1 MSIFA
6 PVNKAKPIVFVAI
19 AILSV
24 VIIVCFF
31 LLPRKTADVE
41 YYEKMLR
48 FVPSDACAVI
58 CFDKAQEAQELVFE
72 PLSVYSNLD
81 LGRFRN
87 KKMLVSFHY
96 YASITPMLV
105 IQVGKQSGRNADSTL
120 ELINQAKEIGL
131 NTEIIDNTLLISE
144 SVTLLSAAERH
155 VNLNA
160 SILDLTLVQNLIEDK
175 KERANSL
182 ILLRNDAIAYF
193 LERDFLSSYFD
204 RKQISRFLSSFCEW
218 TALTLKNVE
227 YLSGGETLSFEIHPL
242 ISDEFSQ
249 FAAFEN
255 SLPCGDCSYAGKLPR
270 GTSFFMWQM
279 LDSPQYYFSQR
290 KILLDGRG
298 QLHNYNLALI
308 KQKEVLKESPEL
320 WAQRIGIKEVAKIV
334 YKGEELLLLRWNK
347 QEEFTY
353 APKTASVLFGA
364 GFALKDETCVQT
376 RGEWAIIGSE
386 SAVRA
391 FSRASAS
398 KRVRHFQDKNVRAV
412 LWADDHCFSWTKSGL
427 LYEVY
432 KPY

>member
-1 MSIFA
+1 M
-6 PVNKAKPIVFVAI
+6 NKAKPIVFVSV
-19 AILSV
+19 AILAA
-24 VIIVCFF
+24 VIIGCFF
-31 LLPRKTADVE
+31 LLPRKTSDVE
-41 YYEKMLR
+41 YYENMLR

-58 CFDKAQEAQELVFE
+58 CSEKALEAQELIFD
-72 PLSVYSNLD
+72 PLSAYSNID
-81 LGRFRN
+81 FGRFQN

-96 YASITPMLV
+96 YGSVTPMLV
-105 IQVGKQSGRNADSTL
+105 IPVGKQSGRNAENTL
-120 ELINQAKEIGL
+120 DLINQAKGIGL

-144 SVTLLSAAERH
+144 SATLLSSAERH

-160 SILDLTLVQNLIEDK
+160 SILDLKLVQNLIEEK
-175 KERANSL
+175 NGKANSL

-193 LERDFLSSYFD
+193 LEKDFLRKYFD

-218 TALTLKNVE
+218 TALTLRNVE
-227 YLSGGETLSFEIHPL
+227 YLSGGETLSFEVHPL

-249 FAAFEN
+249 FAAFED
-255 SLPCGDCSYAGKLPR
+255 SLPYGDCSYAGKLPR

-279 LDSPQYYFSQR
+279 IDSPQYYFSQR
-290 KILLDGRG
+290 KILLDSRG
-298 QLHNYNLALI
+298 QLHNYNLALL
-308 KQKEVLKESPEL
+308 KQKEALKESPEL

-334 YKGEELLLLRWNK
+334 YKGEELLLLRWDK

-353 APKTASVLFGA
+353 APKTAAVLFGT
-364 GFALKDETCVQT
+364 GFSLKDESCVQT

-386 SAVRA
+386 SAVRS

-412 LWADDHCFSWTKSGL
+412 LWADDLCFSWTKSGL